1 MIRKISPA
9 QAERMKQQGAKA
21 SKKLTPSRDRAD
33 KASLKVADSIDSMV
47 NQMASMF
54 AQHLTRFD
62 MVVNELREENKV
74 LKAGQAELRDEI
86 AALRNR
92 SVRLKPVY
100 RDGDIQHIDVV
111 SIQKKSHRQ
120 LN

>member
-1 MIRKISPA
+1 MIRKITPA
-9 QAERMKQQGAKA
+9 QAERMKQQGAQA
-21 SKKLTPSRDRAD
+21 SKKLKPSSAKTDP
-33 KASLKVADSIDSMV
+33 ASLKVADSIDGMV

-62 MVVNELREENKV
+62 MVVNELREENKA
-74 LKAGQAELRDEI
+74 LKAGQAALRDEI
-86 AALRNR
+86 NALRNR

-111 SIQKKSHRQ
+111 SIQKKAAAK